1 MDLSTAEKFG
11 SLLPKFSGMENE
23 LHSFIK
29 NVESYLSMFSNEN
42 ELIKKYCLALVKSKL
57 VGRALAEVS
66 TSDIPD
72 NWDHLK
78 RFLNNKFGDQINL
91 DVLIHQLQFLEK
103 KSDMISFIDEI
114 ISMKIRIN
122 YRIDA
127 DMMAAQEK
135 QLYKTNI
142 LKICKTV
149 LISNA
154 PTELRTY
161 LIANNALTFDQTINA
176 IKDYLSNMEQYDL
189 LDKSRKHNFQS
200 RRTKNN
206 FQNNNNNKRNYIPNN
221 YRNFYSNN
229 SYGNNYNPNS
239 VPNFPSQPIQYTQRP
254 VNNNYYPTNKQVFG
268 YPKTER
274 YNNQNV
280 FKPNPNQRINTPPE
294 KMSVQTRNFAQKRP
308 NYSTQFPTNPN
319 KKFYSNE
326 QTPNY
331 TFEELTQLDSS
342 QNKKNYYEQN
352 DRGRWK
358 TSNSNKS
365 KQFPTKFAIGK
376 VSTSKNFEERNFRD
390 PTLENELT

>member
-23 LHSFIK
+23 FHSFIK

-57 VGRALAEVS
+57 VSRALAEVS

-91 DVLIHQLQFLEK
+91 DVLIHQLQFLEN

-127 DMMAAQEK
+127 DTMPAQEK

-154 PTELRTY
+154 PTELRTF

-206 FQNNNNNKRNYIPNN
+206 FQNNNYNKRNYIPNN
-221 YRNFYSNN
+221 YRSNYIPN
-229 SYGNNYNPNS
+229 NYHFRSNNNYNSNLNS
-239 VPNFPSQPIQYTQRP
+239 NFPSQPIQFNQRP
-254 VNNNYYPTNKQVFG
+254 VNRYYPSNKQVFG
-268 YPKTER
+268 HT
-274 YNNQNV
+274 NTNTNV
-280 FKPNPNQRINTPPE
+280 LKPNPNQRINTPPE
-294 KMSVQTRNFAQKRP
+294 KMSVQTRVYPQKRP

-358 TSNSNKS
+358 TSSSNKS
-365 KQFPTKFAIGK
+365 KQFPTKFAIGN